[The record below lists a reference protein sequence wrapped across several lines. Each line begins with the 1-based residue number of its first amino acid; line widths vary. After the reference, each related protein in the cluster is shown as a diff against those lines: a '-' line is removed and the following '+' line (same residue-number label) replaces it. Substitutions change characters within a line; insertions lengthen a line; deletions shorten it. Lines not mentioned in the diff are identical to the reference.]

1 MSPALAGGFFTISTT
16 WEAPKE
22 GTSFSNLHESL
33 LVVLYT
39 PLYLIC
45 MNVAQGGVMNVE
57 RGKISMCR
65 VL

>member
-57 RGKISMCR
+57 RGKISMCP